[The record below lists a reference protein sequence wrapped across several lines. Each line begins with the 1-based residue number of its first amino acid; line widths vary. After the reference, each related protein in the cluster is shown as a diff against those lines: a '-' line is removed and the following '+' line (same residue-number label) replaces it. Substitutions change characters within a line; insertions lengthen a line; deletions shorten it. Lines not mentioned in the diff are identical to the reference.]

1 MAENSGVSRE
11 TFQQLDHDLEARP
24 RAVHRGND
32 SAALGEWSCS
42 SVFTQKPRKTSQ
54 GGRIWPS
61 KKDLQ
66 DSLPVRAEDAQ
77 PDPRSRGG
85 ILTASPQHIAHI
97 HSLQGDASLDAES
110 GAQSCC
116 ITWQTSPSF
125 YCLLGVL
132 SSRDRSHGSC
142 GSALGEHWE
151 PQARTGLAQD
161 TPEQSHSWEGFQ
173 IEVPSFRLRD
183 TVFQS
188 KNPGRKSNPSSS
200 FPWMCTL
207 PYSALAAPRG
217 QRETL
222 PAVLSPPA
230 WIRSVSRHLR

>member
-1 MAENSGVSRE
+1 M
-11 TFQQLDHDLEARP
+11 
-24 RAVHRGND
+24 
-32 SAALGEWSCS
+32 
-42 SVFTQKPRKTSQ
+42 
-54 GGRIWPS
+54 
-61 KKDLQ
+61 
-66 DSLPVRAEDAQ
+66 RAEDTQ

-85 ILTASPQHIAHI
+85 IFTASPQHIPQT
-97 HSLQGDASLDAES
+97 HSLRGDPSPDAEI

-125 YCLLGVL
+125 YCLLAVH
-132 SSRDRSHGSC
+132 SSQDRSHGSC

-151 PQARTGLAQD
+151 PKARMGLAQD

-207 PYSALAAPRG
+207 PYFTLAAPRG
-217 QRETL
+217 QRGTL
-222 PAVLSPPA
+222 PAVLSPPS
-230 WIRSVSRHLR
+230 WIRSLSRHLR